1 MVAPTAFAYAGAD
14 PRTKSA
20 EPTMNSDAIAV
31 LSTTGRTAIMQLM
44 LSVRRVDQAPWL
56 VHLIT

>member
-1 MVAPTAFAYAGAD
+1 
-14 PRTKSA
+14 
-20 EPTMNSDAIAV
+20 MNSDAIAV
-31 LSTTGRTAIMQLM
+31 LGTTGRTAIMQLM